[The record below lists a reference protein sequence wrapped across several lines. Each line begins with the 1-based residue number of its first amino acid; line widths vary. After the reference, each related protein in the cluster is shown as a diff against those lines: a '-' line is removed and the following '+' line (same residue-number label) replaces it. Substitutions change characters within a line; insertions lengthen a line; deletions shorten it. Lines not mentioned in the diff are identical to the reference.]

1 MKVRVKYK
9 KISFIKKHR
18 HNHSSRHYRYFL
30 QPKDELLG
38 YKSYFEL
45 NTKNPKN
52 PFLDGKEITLAEVE
66 QSYQKP
72 TSSASTILTQY
83 DAANNR
89 LFKIIDDIHDIIA
102 INESTG
108 QLFLLK
114 QFDREEVTHVRFRVF
129 VSDRMGNVRLGDE
142 AVLSNSV
149 PVVVELIDTND
160 NKPACD
166 NVELRYEQESMVRA
180 GAQFIYSVY
189 VSLMLEQGSGAGG
202 GGDTR

>member
-1 MKVRVKYK
+1 
-9 KISFIKKHR
+9 
-18 HNHSSRHYRYFL
+18 
-30 QPKDELLG
+30 
-38 YKSYFEL
+38 
-45 NTKNPKN
+45 
-52 PFLDGKEITLAEVE
+52 LDGKEITLAEVE

-166 NVELRYEQESMVRA
+166 NVELKYEQESMVRA

-202 GGDTR
+202 GGGGGGGGDTR